1 MPVYVVLSTRA
12 RGEDFDAPEL
22 KDLFKWSS
30 GEMATYYL
38 SGQKLANKMGIK
50 RLPS

>member
-1 MPVYVVLSTRA
+1 LRDRY
-12 RGEDFDAPEL
+12 GGNFDAPEL
-22 KDLFKWSS
+22 KELFKWSS